1 MGFFDKIVNNVQ
13 SFANDVQKN
22 VEKTWNDATEQ
33 VTRVTS
39 DVIGKGPIEAAKINI
54 VEPVVKTVQPVVE
67 KAADPIVNNEVVDFV
82 KKNNVISMVTNPD
95 DSVVVQGV
103 KDVWENNEV
112 VDFVKKNNV
121 ISMVTNP
128 DDSVVVKTVTEGIDG
143 ISKGAED
150 AWNGFTKG
158 AEDVFN
164 NIGSGLSK
172 AWPYIA
178 IGGGALLVLSIL
190 K

>member
-33 VTRVTS
+33 VTRVAS
-39 DVIGKGPIEAAKINI
+39 DVIDKGPIEAAKINI
-54 VEPVVKTVQPVVE
+54 VEPVVNTVQPVIE
-67 KAADPIVNNEVVDFV
+67 KAADPIINNEVVDFV

-103 KDVWENNEV
+103 KDGW
-112 VDFVKKNNV
+112 D
-121 ISMVTNP
+121 
-128 DDSVVVKTVTEGIDG
+128 
-143 ISKGAED
+143 
-150 AWNGFTKG
+150 GFTKG

>member
-39 DVIGKGPIEAAKINI
+39 DIVDKGPIEAYKANVI
-54 VEPVVKTVQPVVE
+54 EPVVKAAEPVVS
-67 KAADPIVNNEVVDFV
+67 PIVD
-82 KKNNVISMVTNPD
+82 NP
-95 DSVVVQGV
+95 
-103 KDVWENNEV
+103 V

-128 DDSVVVKTVTEGIDG
+128 DDSVVVKTVKDGWDG
-143 ISKGAED
+143 I
-150 AWNGFTKG
+150 TKG

-164 NIGSGLSK
+164 NIGGGLSK